1 MSWNNNRL
9 CELLGTKHPIIQA
22 PMAGATSPQMVVAA
36 CNAGGLGSL
45 GSAEYTSDKLI
56 AEFDYIRA
64 HTNAPFNANFFT
76 HAEPKD
82 EAQKSA
88 KARERLKPW
97 YDQYNLGRVPDAKPI
112 SRSFHKEICD
122 TICDLKPD
130 IVSFHFGL
138 PDAKLV
144 DQIKSCSIKILCSAT
159 SVKEAI
165 WLEQN
170 GVDAIIAQGF
180 EAGGHSGWFMDR
192 NGADLTGIMALVP
205 RIVDAVSVPVIAAG
219 GIMDGRG
226 IVAALVLGASGVQ
239 MGTAFISSP
248 ESLLSDVHKKAAS
261 QASGDDTVHSTAFSG
276 RKARSIVNKY
286 ATEFADITDWPDFPI
301 GNTLSKPLRKA
312 SSDRGLP
319 DAMSLWA
326 GQAVGLNQSK
336 STAEIIEDVVRETN
350 AILSDFGS

>member
-1 MSWNNNRL
+1 MIWNNNRL
-9 CELLGTKHPIIQA
+9 CDLLGIEHPIIQA
-22 PMAGATSPQMVVAA
+22 PMAGATSPEMVVAA
-36 CNAGGLGSL
+36 CNAGALGSL

-56 AEFDYIRA
+56 SEFDFIRDR
-64 HTNAPFNANFFT
+64 TNAPFNANFFT
-76 HAEPKD
+76 HDEPNIDPVKG
-82 EAQKSA
+82 QT
-88 KARERLKPW
+88 ARDRLKSW
-97 YDQYNLGRVPDAKPI
+97 YDGYELGKVPEAIPS

-122 TICDLKPD
+122 TICELKPAAA
-130 IVSFHFGL
+130 SFHFGL

-144 DQIKSCSIKILCSAT
+144 AQIKSCGIKVLCSAT

-192 NGADLTGIMALVP
+192 NGADLTGVMALLP

-226 IVAALVLGASGVQ
+226 VVAALVLGASGVQ
-239 MGTAFISSP
+239 LGTAFISTP
-248 ESLLSDVHKKAAS
+248 ESLLSDVHKKAVS

-286 ATEFADITDWPDFPI
+286 ASEFSSVSDWPEFPI

-336 STAEIIEDVVRETN
+336 STTEIIENIVRETKS
-350 AILSDFGS
+350 ILSDFR

>member
-9 CELLGTKHPIIQA
+9 CDLLGIENPIIQA
-22 PMAGATSPQMVVAA
+22 PMAGATSPEMVVAA
-36 CNAGGLGSL
+36 CNAGALGSL

-56 AEFDYIRA
+56 AEFDFIRA

-76 HAEPKD
+76 HDEPNIDPVKGQ
-82 EAQKSA
+82 A
-88 KARERLKPW
+88 ARERLKSW
-97 YDQYNLGRVPDAKPI
+97 YDGYELGKVPEAIPS

-122 TICDLKPD
+122 TVCELKPAV
-130 IVSFHFGL
+130 VSFHFGL
-138 PDAKLV
+138 PDAKFV
-144 DQIKSCSIKILCSAT
+144 AQIKSCGIKILCSAT
-159 SVKEAI
+159 SVNEAI

-192 NGADLTGIMALVP
+192 NGADLTGMFALVP

-226 IVAALVLGASGVQ
+226 VVAALVLGASGVQ
-239 MGTAFISSP
+239 LGTAFISSP

-286 ATEFADITDWPDFPI
+286 ASEFSSVSDWPEFPI

-336 STAEIIEDVVRETN
+336 STTEIIENIVGETKS
-350 AILSDFGS
+350 ILSDFR